1 MTDYKKYALGQVEN
15 FLYDAMSTDA
25 TPQEIYDT
33 IRGVV
38 EDNYYTYKKSASEA
52 YELLGLLN
60 GNGKG
65 HLTCDK
71 DDTSPECKKS
81 WSDFWTTTSYTEE
94 EIGAM
99 CAAAEVEQDMKNAE
113 KFLKKDKVKKWV
125 LPVEETKVEETDET
139 EYFITFPDDLLE
151 ATDLVEGD
159 QIEWQDQGDGLYILK
174 KVENKKIYESP
185 DKGKT
190 VYKRDLGENERTL
203 VGIFTSSE
211 STRTRS
217 YDQMIADGWD
227 MTDDGFWVRMNND
240 GYLVKKDVVVLG

>member
-25 TPQEIYDT
+25 TPQEIYDV
-33 IRGVV
+33 IKGVV

-65 HLTCDK
+65 HLTCNK

-94 EIGAM
+94 EIDAM
-99 CAAAEVEQDMKNAE
+99 CAAAELEQDMKNIDE
-113 KFLKKDKVKKWV
+113 FLEKDKVIKWS
-125 LPVEETKVEETDET
+125 LPVNEQEDG
-139 EYFITFPDDLLE
+139 EYYITFPDDLLE
-151 ATDLVEGD
+151 AANLTEGD
-159 QIEWQDQGDGLYILK
+159 QIEWIDQGDGSYILK
-174 KVENKKIYESP
+174 KVEKKEIYESP

-190 VYKRDLGENERTL
+190 IYKRDLGENERT
-203 VGIFTSSE
+203 VIESSN
-211 STRTRS
+211 S
-217 YDQMIADGWD
+217 
-227 MTDDGFWVRMNND
+227 
-240 GYLVKKDVVVLG
+240 KDVVILG

>member
-65 HLTCDK
+65 HLTCNK

-81 WSDFWTTTSYTEE
+81 WSDFWTSTSYTEE
-94 EIGAM
+94 EIDAM
-99 CAAAEVEQDMKNAE
+99 CAAAELEQDMKNIDE
-113 KFLKKDKVKKWV
+113 FLEKDKVIKWS
-125 LPVEETKVEETDET
+125 LPVNEQEDG
-139 EYFITFPDDLLE
+139 EYYITFPDDLLE
-151 ATDLVEGD
+151 AANLTEGD
-159 QIEWQDQGDGLYILK
+159 QIEWIDQGDGSYILK
-174 KVENKKIYESP
+174 KVEKKEIYESP

-190 VYKRDLGENERTL
+190 IYKRDLGENERT
-203 VGIFTSSE
+203 VIESSN
-211 STRTRS
+211 S
-217 YDQMIADGWD
+217 
-227 MTDDGFWVRMNND
+227 
-240 GYLVKKDVVVLG
+240 KDVVILG